1 MTGGEVVI
9 RCLKENGVRVLFGIP
24 GSHNLPIYDALY
36 HDRGDI
42 RIISG
47 CQESACAFM
56 ADGFAR
62 ASGRVGVCLT
72 TAGPGVA
79 NASTGLG
86 EAYGDSVPILLISG
100 EVRTA
105 AVGKEVGAY
114 HEMDLLGFTR
124 PVTKWNARAETVE
137 QIPPL
142 LAKAFEEMQKGRPGP
157 VHLAIPVDVLRSE
170 GSPEILRA
178 SSPEPLFPTREAVD
192 KAFEKM
198 SKSRSPLL
206 LLGGGVI
213 SAGASREAVRLAE
226 ALQAPVLYTSMGKG
240 SISEDHPLCCGY
252 SRPHGSWRL
261 VKDSDCLIALGAR
274 FTDLSTENWEGSPR
288 GLIHI
293 NVDAAEERKKFQPD
307 VMVVGDA
314 RLFLVEILRRLEIR
328 PYQPDPEWQGTCAA
342 ARKGRQEKQSRP
354 LVHLF
359 DFRELRQ
366 ALPADGIVCTDV
378 CLPGYAMVADFP
390 VLQPRTFLAPSLFL
404 AMGYGLPAALGAKA
418 AFPDRQVISVS
429 GNGGFLMTCAE
440 LGSARHNGLHVVSIV
455 VNDGIYGTIRRMQ
468 NEQYGGRHMGIR
480 LQDTDFMKL
489 AGAFD
494 VPGIRVTRKDQFGA
508 ALQQALES
516 KGPYLIEVRV
526 P

>member
-1 MTGGEVVI
+1 MTGGEAVI
-9 RCLKENGVRVLFGIP
+9 RSLRENGVRVIFGIP

-36 HDRGDI
+36 HETDI
-42 RIISG
+42 RVVSACHEG
-47 CQESACAFM
+47 ACAFM

-62 ASGRVGVCLT
+62 ASGEVGVCLT
-72 TAGPGVA
+72 TAGPGVS
-79 NASTGLG
+79 NASTGVG

-100 EVRTA
+100 EVRREA
-105 AVGKEVGAY
+105 AGKEVGAY

-124 PVTKWNARAETVE
+124 PITKWNARAGTVE
-137 QIPPL
+137 QIPVL
-142 LAKAFEEMQKGRPGP
+142 LAKAFEEMRNGRPGP
-157 VHLAIPVDVLRSE
+157 VHLAIPIDVLRSK
-170 GSPEILRA
+170 GSPEFVKMSTPVPQPPKRD
-178 SSPEPLFPTREAVD
+178 AVD
-192 KAFEKM
+192 RAFEKM
-198 SKSRSPLL
+198 STSRAPMILV
-206 LLGGGVI
+206 GGGVI
-213 SAGASREAVRLAE
+213 NGEASQECLLLAE

-240 SISEDHPLCCGY
+240 GIPDDHPLCSGY
-252 SRPHGSWRL
+252 CMPGNSWRL
-261 VKDSDCLIALGAR
+261 VSRSDCVIALGVR
-274 FTDLSTENWEGSPR
+274 FTDLSTENWEGAPR
-288 GLIHI
+288 GLIHL
-293 NVDAAEERKKFQPD
+293 NVDPAEEGKRFTPD
-307 VMVVGDA
+307 VMVVGDVKV
-314 RLFLVEILRRLEIR
+314 FLGEVLRRLEMR
-328 PYQPDPEWQGTCAA
+328 PYGPDPEWGEAVRA
-342 ARKGRQEKQSRP
+342 ARNRRRERQGPAARHP
-354 LVHLF
+354 F
-359 DFRELRQ
+359 DFNELRQ
-366 ALPADGIVCTDV
+366 ALSGDAIVCADV
-378 CLPGYAMVADFP
+378 CQVGYAMVQDFD
-390 VLQPRTFLAPSLFL
+390 VFRPRTFLAPSLFL